1 VTDYFTQSEFYP
13 VQQALAKGVPLKT
26 LFTSTDE
33 VFHAKLRRAVSNAY
47 AMSSL
52 VQFEPL
58 VDSAIREFLAQLRNR
73 YAMETGDDQVVDF
86 GEWLQY
92 FAFDVICELTYS
104 KRMGFIESGG
114 DVENIISNLQW
125 VLDYASLVSKPFQQ
139 GISPSDK
146 RCRSV
151 KYLRWTSFF

>member
-1 VTDYFTQSEFYP
+1 
-13 VQQALAKGVPLKT
+13 

-33 VFHAKLRRAVSNAY
+33 VFHAKLRRAVNNAY

-58 VDSAIREFLAQLRNR
+58 VDSAIQEFLAQLRTR
-73 YAMETGDDQVVDF
+73 FAGGDKVLDF

-125 VLDYASLVSKPFQQ
+125 VLDYAAIVKPLKLVL
-139 GISPSDK
+139 
-146 RCRSV
+146 V
-151 KYLRWTSFF
+151 NTY

>member
-1 VTDYFTQSEFYP
+1 M
-13 VQQALAKGVPLKT
+13 QQALAKGVPLKT

-33 VFHAKLRRAVSNAY
+33 AFHARLRRAVNNAY

-58 VDSAIREFLAQLRNR
+58 VDSAIHEFLAQLHSR
-73 YAMETGDDQVVDF
+73 YTEKSGSEVVDF

-104 KRMGFIESGG
+104 KRMGFMERGD

-125 VLDYASLVSKPFQQ
+125 VLNYAAVVSTLIFSC
-139 GISPSDK
+139 I
-146 RCRSV
+146 
-151 KYLRWTSFF
+151 KY